1 MKMTVDGEKD
11 IIGYVKGEILAGNIG
26 EYAYL
31 NFYVTRD
38 GHLKD
43 LCVYG
48 DGAVDGLPAFLFD
61 LSMTNRIASVSPY
74 IKNAG
79 PPTSRIDG
87 FDFVV
92 EESKDGQ
99 TNITPKLIDFFKL
112 LATPWGLEKLKEP
125 FSMNYRKMPEIT
137 FGYGSGQF
145 IMMPP
150 PTIWEWLEGEE
161 DDGE

>member
-1 MKMTVDGEKD
+1 MTVNGEKD
-11 IIGYVKGEILAGNIG
+11 IIRYVKDEIQAGDVG

-38 GHLKD
+38 GSLKD

-48 DGAVDGLPAFLFD
+48 DGDVDGIPAFLFD
-61 LSMTNRIASVSPY
+61 LSMSNRIASVSHY
-74 IKNAG
+74 IKNAGG

-112 LATPWGLEKLKEP
+112 LATSWGLEKLKEP
-125 FSMNYRKMPEIT
+125 FRMNYCQTQEEEVT
-137 FGYGSGQF
+137 SWWSGQF
-145 IMMPP
+145 IVPP
-150 PTIWEWLEGEE
+150 PPSIWEWLEA
-161 DDGE
+161 DGE

>member
-1 MKMTVDGEKD
+1 MTVNGEKD
-11 IIGYVKGEILAGNIG
+11 IIRYVKDEIQAGDVG

-38 GHLKD
+38 GSLKD

-48 DGAVDGLPAFLFD
+48 DGDVDGIPAFLFD
-61 LSMTNRIASVSPY
+61 LSMSNRIASVSHY
-74 IKNAG
+74 IKNAGG

-99 TNITPKLIDFFKL
+99 TNITPKLIDFFKR
-112 LATPWGLEKLKEP
+112 LATPYGVEKLKEP
-125 FSMNYRKMPEIT
+125 FTMNYWYWQTQEEVT
-137 FGYGSGQF
+137 SWSGQF
-145 IMMPP
+145 IVTPP
-150 PTIWEWLEGEE
+150 PSIWEWLEGDDEE
-161 DDGE
+161 